1 MIGDR
6 LRVLREEHGLSQKDL
21 AKKLGKSQETISS
34 WENNRT
40 FPKMKQ
46 LKELCDLY
54 DCTYE
59 SLTGIKQHDQS
70 DITLDDILV
79 KMKDFDVND
88 LQVIIDSAKFQIE
101 RIKSIRKM
109 EAENERLL
117 RQVAEYQKKLAELKG
132 YDTTKNTD

>member
-1 MIGDR
+1 MIGNR

-40 FPKMKQ
+40 VPKMKQ

-59 SLTGIKQHDQS
+59 SLTGIKQHNAS
-70 DITLDDILV
+70 DITLNDIMFRLN
-79 KMKDFDVND
+79 DFDIEE
-88 LQVIIDSAKFQIE
+88 LEQIKHYSGKL
-101 RIKSIRKM
+101 I
-109 EAENERLL
+109 
-117 RQVAEYQKKLAELKG
+117 VQKKEMIELKRKQEELESRMQRLMAYHEQLTRNPSEG
-132 YDTTKNTD
+132 V